1 MARITQLALDP
12 IRIDHANAIVDVHV
26 DVTFSRSDKDANT
39 PYTMVCRLRGDDSVP
54 DFGEDLIDDV
64 IPDGILTPPGGQ
76 TIRADGLDVQTFDF
90 NTTLARE
97 RLNEDFF
104 SGGNPDEIKAHVK
117 LTPVVAHATE
127 AESNVRR
134 LVIH

>member
-1 MARITQLALDP
+1 MARVTQLALDP

-64 IPDGILTPPGGQ
+64 IPDGIVTPPGGR

-90 NTTLARE
+90 RHDAGPGEAQRG
-97 RLNEDFF
+97 RLQ
-104 SGGNPDEIKAHVK
+104 
-117 LTPVVAHATE
+117 
-127 AESNVRR
+127 RR
-134 LVIH
+134 RIRTRSRHT